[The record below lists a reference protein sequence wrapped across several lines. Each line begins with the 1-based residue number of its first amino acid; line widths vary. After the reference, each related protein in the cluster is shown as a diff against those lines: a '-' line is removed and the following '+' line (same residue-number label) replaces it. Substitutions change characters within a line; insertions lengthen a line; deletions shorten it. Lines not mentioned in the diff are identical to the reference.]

1 MAAHTLLVLAH
12 PRTDSLTAQVAARL
26 HARLKDEGG
35 TVDVLDLYAEGF
47 DPVLRPEDEPDWENR
62 EKAYSPEVHAHMDR
76 ILAADDIV
84 VVFPVWWFTPP
95 AILKGWIDR
104 VWNYGFAY
112 GRSRPRL
119 AGKRLL
125 WLALMGGTP
134 EEIERLGMTDA
145 LGLMLV
151 TGISEFCGLPDAA
164 LRVLHGTELSGIPAE
179 LRAARVTELLDEA
192 DRTLAEELLG
202 ATATTAATAIATATT
217 EHTATA
223 TATEHTVNEEPA
235 R

>member
-47 DPVLRPEDEPDWENR
+47 DPALRPEDEPDWENR
-62 EKAYSPEVHAHMDR
+62 EKVYSPEVHAHMDR

-134 EEIERLGMTDA
+134 EEIARLGMTDV
-145 LGLMLV
+145 LGLTLV
-151 TGISEFCGLPDAA
+151 TGVSEFCGLPDAG
-164 LRVLHGTELSGIPAE
+164 LRVLHGTELSGVPVE
-179 LRAARVTELLDEA
+179 LRADRVAALLDEA
-192 DRTLAEELLG
+192 ERALEEELLG
-202 ATATTAATAIATATT
+202 AATTTTTATTAAAAATT
-217 EHTATA
+217 TT
-223 TATEHTVNEEPA
+223 TTTENTVNEEPA

>member
-1 MAAHTLLVLAH
+1 MAARHTLLVLAH

-26 HARLKDEGG
+26 RARVEDGGG

-47 DPVLRPEDEPDWENR
+47 DPALRPADEPDWEDR
-62 EKAYSPEVHAHMDR
+62 EKIYSPEVHAHMER

-84 VVFPVWWFTPP
+84 VVFPVWWFSPP
-95 AILKGWIDR
+95 AIVKGWIDR

-134 EEIERLGMTDA
+134 EEIEALGMTDA

-151 TGISEFCGLPDAA
+151 TGISKFCGLPDAT
-164 LRVLHGTELSGIPAE
+164 LRVLHGTELSGVPVE
-179 LRAARVTELLDEA
+179 LRAGRVAELL
-192 DRTLAEELLG
+192 
-202 ATATTAATAIATATT
+202 TTAEKAL
-217 EHTATA
+217 
-223 TATEHTVNEEPA
+223 NEEPA